1 MRAAKSNPDLYSP
14 AEAAAALGCS
24 EWWIKEQARNR
35 RIPFAW
41 IGGSYRFTSAHLV
54 EIVAIFEVRPTDAAE
69 QTNTP
74 RRRAAPASVSPLRPA
89 TRLVAKKPRRNR
101 PAAA

>member
-1 MRAAKSNPDLYSP
+1 MRSEKNHADLYSP

-24 EWWIKEQARNR
+24 EWWIKEQARRR

-41 IGGSYRFTSAHLV
+41 IGGSYRFTAEHLI
-54 EIVAIFEVRPTDAAE
+54 EIVAICEVRPIDSAE
-69 QTNTP
+69 QTTT
-74 RRRAAPASVSPLRPA
+74 RRRATPGQAASLRLVD
-89 TRLVAKKPRRNR
+89 RLVAKQPRRAG